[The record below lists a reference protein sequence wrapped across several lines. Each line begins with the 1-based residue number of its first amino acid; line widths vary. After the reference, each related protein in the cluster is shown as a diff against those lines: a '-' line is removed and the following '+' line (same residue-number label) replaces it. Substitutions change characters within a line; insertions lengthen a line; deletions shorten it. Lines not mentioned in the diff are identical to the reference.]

1 MEGGYEHSIILG
13 LSIFNSILFLCSSIF
28 IRKKKNHLFLSLRS
42 TNILHVINTNIFFS
56 TIIVWVLFYFHINDI
71 IQLILEF
78 LLLICHIITFA
89 SITCKYVRF
98 YKCTQICLGDDDLTD
113 FKNFKQQKYYYEYF
127 YIRSILILFGVCT
140 IVLTIVT
147 LVLVYGF
154 KEFIIKNNEYFPL
167 IWIIPFFMD
176 NMILLT
182 CTFLVRNKNNLGGIK
197 TELIILLI
205 YNYISSFTISL
216 FSLFVKKEDYNGI
229 IGIIGI
235 ICLLYLIILQGITI
249 LYPIIIC
256 WLDKVTFGYHITK
269 ESTKDLYLFLSNEK
283 CYNSFESFLMSEQER
298 ENNRIIL
305 DLYTHIIQYRIKFM
319 VEDIHLNKLN
329 EGKLIHKKY
338 FDKDKEILFTEDD
351 IILNMRKKNENLLKN
366 NECKFEMFDEALE
379 KAYSYLNG
387 KYNNFKQ
394 TDEFAQLIN
403 EIDYDTYIWCK
414 LADCGLI
421 KK

>member
-1 MEGGYEHSIILG
+1 MEAYL
-13 LSIFNSILFLCSSIF
+13 
-28 IRKKKNHLFLSLRS
+28 
-42 TNILHVINTNIFFS
+42 
-56 TIIVWVLFYFHINDI
+56 
-71 IQLILEF
+71 LILEF

-147 LVLVYGF
+147 LVLLYGF
-154 KEFIIKNNEYFPL
+154 GESITINNKEYFPL

-176 NMILLT
+176 NMFLLT
-182 CTFLVRNKNNLGGIK
+182 CTFLLRNKNNLGGIK

-205 YNYISSFTISL
+205 YNYISSFTIY
-216 FSLFVKKEDYNGI
+216 FFFQKEND
-229 IGIIGI
+229 IGI
-235 ICLLYLIILQGITI
+235 ICLIYLIILQGITI

-256 WLDKVTFGYHITK
+256 WFDKVTFGYHITK

-319 VEDIHLNKLN
+319 VEGIHLNKLN